1 MEKIM
6 NIVVFGAGAI
16 GSLLGGL
23 LSKNNNVVLIGRKHH
38 VDKIN
43 EDELKISGLS
53 EFNDNIK
60 AYTDIKKINFTPDL
74 VLLTVKSYDT
84 ENAIKKIKCVLG
96 NNTIILSFQNG
107 LNNLEIINQYVP
119 KNQIIFGITTHGS
132 IYVSEGHI
140 KHTGK
145 GYTIIGGIDKECQK
159 LNDIKKIFDEIG
171 IITQI
176 SNNIEVEIWKK
187 ALINSSINPLTTIFK
202 CENGYL
208 LKNPILKHMVIC
220 VCKESTEIAKKS
232 GFNFEFDDILVQTFK
247 VIEETTENKS
257 SMLQSYLRKTKT
269 EISHINGKLIE
280 NGKKNNV
287 STYFNELLI
296 FIIEQQT

>member
-1 MEKIM
+1 
-6 NIVVFGAGAI
+6 
-16 GSLLGGL
+16 
-23 LSKNNNVVLIGRKHH
+23 

-43 EDELKISGLS
+43 KDGLKISGLS
-53 EFNDNIK
+53 EFNDKIK
-60 AYTDIKKINFTPDL
+60 AYTDIKKIKFTPDL

-84 ENAIKKIKCVLG
+84 ENAIKKIKCVIE

-107 LNNLEIINQYVP
+107 LNNLDIINQYVS

-140 KHTGK
+140 EHTGK
-145 GYTIIGGIDKECQK
+145 GYTIIGEIDKEYQK

-171 IITQI
+171 VITQI
-176 SNNIEVEIWKK
+176 SNNIEAEIWRK

-202 CENGYL
+202 CKNGYL
-208 LKNPILKHMVIC
+208 LKNPILKHIVIC

-232 GFNFEFDDILVQTFK
+232 GFDFEFDDILDQTFK
-247 VIEETTENKS
+247 VIEETAENKS

-296 FIIEQQT
+296 FIIEQKT

>member
-1 MEKIM
+1 M

-23 LSKNNNVVLIGRKHH
+23 LSKNNNVVLIGRKQH

-43 EDELKISGLS
+43 KDGLKISGLS
-53 EFNDNIK
+53 EFNDKIK
-60 AYTDIKKINFTPDL
+60 AYTDIKKIKSTPDI

-84 ENAIKKIKCVLG
+84 ENAIKKIKCVLDD
-96 NNTIILSFQNG
+96 NTIILSFQNG
-107 LNNLEIINQYVP
+107 LNNLDIINRYVP

-145 GYTIIGGIDKECQK
+145 GYTIIGGIDKEYQN
-159 LNDIKKIFDEIG
+159 LDDIKKIFDEIG

-176 SNNIEVEIWKK
+176 SANIEKEIWKK
-187 ALINSSINPLTTIFK
+187 AIINSSINPLTTIFQ

-208 LKNPILKHMVIC
+208 LKNPILRHMIVCI
-220 VCKESTEIAKKS
+220 CKESTDIVNEY
-232 GFNFEFDDILVQTFK
+232 GFSFKFDEMLNQTFK
-247 VIEETTENKS
+247 VIEDTKKNKS
-257 SMLQSYLRKTKT
+257 SMLQSYLRNTKT
-269 EISHINGKLIE
+269 EIASINGVLIE
-280 NGKKNNV
+280 IGKKYNA
-287 STYFNELLI
+287 STYFNKILL
-296 FIIEQQT
+296 FMVNSII

>member
-1 MEKIM
+1 M

-23 LSKNNNVVLIGRKHH
+23 LSKNNNVVLIGRKQH

-43 EDELKISGLS
+43 KDGLKISGLS
-53 EFNDNIK
+53 EFNDKIK
-60 AYTDIKKINFTPDL
+60 AYTDIKKIKFTPDL

-84 ENAIKKIKCVLG
+84 ENAIKKIKCVIE

-107 LNNLEIINQYVP
+107 LNNLDIINQYVS

-140 KHTGK
+140 EHTGK
-145 GYTIIGGIDKECQK
+145 GYTIIGEIDKEYQK

-171 IITQI
+171 VITQI
-176 SNNIEVEIWKK
+176 SNNIEAEIWRK

-202 CENGYL
+202 CKNGYL
-208 LKNPILKHMVIC
+208 LKNPILKHIVIC

-232 GFNFEFDDILVQTFK
+232 GFDFEFDDILDQTLK
-247 VIEETTENKS
+247 VIEETAENKS

-296 FIIEQQT
+296 FIIEQKT